1 MAFQI
6 IEQLIL
12 LTNEGKWKGV
22 NKKKKFR
29 DEFGTEEEAFNDYFR
44 IGISFNGLRTNPN
57 KLKISLYQQFYASD
71 IIIASPLAL
80 RMLAGH

>member
-1 MAFQI
+1 M
-6 IEQLIL
+6 
-12 LTNEGKWKGV
+12 

-44 IGISFNGLRTNPN
+44 IGISFNALRTNPG
-57 KLKISLYQQFYASD
+57 KLKISLYQQFYSSD
-71 IIIASPLAL
+71 IIVASPLAL